1 MERRNFPAYKKGK
14 GYPEEC
20 KGAPSKH
27 WKTKARKS
35 CRRDHKKSWRQ
46 ALKREI
52 QRLIDEAEA
61 S

>member
-1 MERRNFPAYKKGK
+1 MERRNFPIYMKGK

-27 WKTKARKS
+27 WKTKRRKS

-52 QRLIDEAEA
+52 PRLIDE
-61 S
+61 